1 MRASFI
7 GLSAI
12 ALVAAATPA
21 LAQDAPA
28 SDFTLTGSAAL
39 VSDYRFRGISQSSK
53 RIAPQAGVTLAH
65 SSGFYGSFWSSSI
78 SDYVAAGADAELDLI
93 GGYSTTVSG
102 VTLDGGLLYYVYPSA
117 LKGANTDF
125 IEIYGS
131 AKTTFGPVTVKGGFA
146 YDPKQK
152 ALASVHTK
160 DDNLYLYGELSGAVP
175 NTGFGVAGHIGY
187 SKGRSFLTAGLKNY
201 WDGNVGV
208 TYTIGKATVGVS
220 YVDTDAPPGVFVS
233 GSGKNMA
240 KSGVVGSLT
249 VAF

>member
-21 LAQDAPA
+21 LAQDAAA

-39 VSDYRFRGISQSSK
+39 VSDYRFRGISQSDK
-53 RIAPQAGVTLAH
+53 KIAVQAGVTLAH

-93 GGYSTTVSG
+93 GGYSTTVG
-102 VTLDGGLLYYVYPSA
+102 GITLDGGLLYYVYPSA
-117 LKGANTDF
+117 AKGTNTDF
-125 IEIYGS
+125 LEIYGS
-131 AKTTFGPVTVKGGFA
+131 AKTTYGPVTLKGGFA

-152 ALASVHTK
+152 AIASVHTK
-160 DDNLYLYGELSGAVP
+160 DDNLYVYAELSGTVP
-175 NTGFGVAGHIGY
+175 DTAFGVAGHIGY
-187 SKGRSFLTAGLKNY
+187 SAGRSFLTGGLKNY

-208 TYTIGKATVGVS
+208 TYTIGKATFGVS
-220 YVDTDAPPGVFVS
+220 YVDTDAPKGVFVS
-233 GSGKNMA
+233 GTGKNVA
-240 KSGVVGSLT
+240 KSGIVGTLT
-249 VAF
+249 AAF